1 MADAA
6 GPAADLLPPKFQ
18 AWFAGRGW
26 SPRAHQLEMVA
37 KGRAGR
43 DALLIAPTGGGKTL
57 AGFLP
62 SLIEIMQRPP
72 ANTPPATSTTDV
84 AGSSLGKFDRP
95 VGRSRGLHTLYI
107 SPLKALAVDVER
119 NLNAPIA
126 EMGLSIVAESRTG
139 DTGIARRQRQ
149 RVKPPDILLTTP
161 EQLALLCAWE
171 GARLYFEDLRCVI
184 LDEIHT
190 LHASKRGDL
199 LALDLARLQV
209 LAPSMRRVGLSATVD
224 DPEVIKA
231 WMASHREVDVTTAPS
246 LSSPPRSERE
256 KVGRGPAAAGDL
268 PGVVDQGPAAGPRPT
283 AGVTQPALSLPSP
296 SPASPGG
303 EEVRLHGPSSID
315 LVRGPAGAEPIV
327 ELLLSEGRVPW
338 TGHTAQHAMAEV
350 YDVIRRSR
358 IALVFVN
365 TRFQAEFAFQELWRL
380 NDDGLPIAL
389 HHGSLAAEQRRK
401 VEAAMA
407 RGQLRAVVCTSTLD
421 LGIDWGD
428 VDLVIQL
435 ASPKGASRMVQRIG
449 RANHRL
455 DEPSRALFVPANR
468 FEMLECQAAR
478 EAIAENKLDGD
489 PPRVGA
495 LDVLAQHVM
504 GCAVS
509 EPFDML
515 ELYDEVRSAGPY
527 RDLSWEDFEA
537 VVDFVSTGGYALKT
551 YDRFR
556 RIVQGPDGRW
566 RVRNLQ
572 IAQRHRL
579 NVGTIVTAAMLS
591 VRIATRRGQGGRK
604 IGEIEEGMLEMLDP
618 GDTFIFAGQVWAL
631 VGITNLDVLVSPAA
645 HKDPKMPSWGSSKF
659 ALSTY
664 LAKRVR
670 QLMFDQEHWQVLPLD
685 VREWLE
691 MQRDK
696 SLIVGE
702 DELLLE
708 TFPKGKRHFMV
719 CYPFEGR
726 LAHTTLAMLLT
737 RRLERLGVGPLG
749 FVCNDYAMAIW
760 ALEPLDGIDFDALF
774 AEDMLGDDLEAWL
787 SESFMMKR
795 AFKGCAI
802 VSGLIEKRFP
812 GAEQKTGRQI
822 TFSTDLIY
830 DVLRRHEPDHLLLRC
845 ARADAATGLIDV
857 ARLGDMLA
865 RIRGRIRHSPLDHLS
880 PFSVPILLEIGKE
893 RSPGHAGEII
903 LAEAEDDLI
912 AEATR

>member
-6 GPAADLLPPKFQ
+6 GMSDDLLPTRFRD
-18 AWFAGRGW
+18 WFAGRGW

-37 KGRAGR
+37 KAREGR

-62 SLIEIMQRPP
+62 SLIELAERPP
-72 ANTPPATSTTDV
+72 ANGP
-84 AGSSLGKFDRP
+84 
-95 VGRSRGLHTLYI
+95 RGLHTIYI

-126 EMGLSIVAESRTG
+126 EMGLPIVAESRTG
-139 DTGIARRQRQ
+139 DTGISRRQRQ

-171 GARLYFEDLRCVI
+171 GARGYFEDLRCVI

-199 LALDLARLQV
+199 LALDLARLQA
-209 LAPSMRRVGLSATVD
+209 LAPAMRRVGLSATVD

-231 WMASHREVDVTTAPS
+231 WMASHKPMDIARAPDAPSVGFAATSPVLSGTGEEKDGYRSSPALAGEVDRRVSVETEGA
-246 LSSPPRSERE
+246 R
-256 KVGRGPAAAGDL
+256 
-268 PGVVDQGPAAGPRPT
+268 
-283 AGVTQPALSLPSP
+283 
-296 SPASPGG
+296 
-303 EEVRLHGPSSID
+303 HGPSSID
-315 LVRGPAGAEPIV
+315 LVRGPAGAQPV
-327 ELLLSEGRVPW
+327 VDVLLSEGKVPW
-338 TGHTAQHAMAEV
+338 AGHTAQHAMAEV
-350 YDVIRRSR
+350 YEAIKQAR

-380 NDDGLPIAL
+380 NDDALPIAL

-455 DEPSRALFVPANR
+455 DEPSHALFVPANR

-478 EAIAENKLDGD
+478 EAIAENRLDGD
-489 PPRVGA
+489 PPRAGA

-509 EPFDML
+509 EPFDMVA
-515 ELYDEVRSAGPY
+515 LYDEVRSAGPY
-527 RDLSWEDFEA
+527 RDLPWEDFEA
-537 VVDFVSTGGYALKT
+537 VVEFVSTGGYALKT

-556 RIVQGPDGRW
+556 RIVRLPDGRW
-566 RVRNLQ
+566 KVRDLTV
-572 IAQRHRL
+572 AQRHRL
-579 NVGTIVTAAMLS
+579 NVGAIVTAAMLS
-591 VRIATRRGQGGRK
+591 VRVASRRGQPGRK
-604 IGEIEEGMLEMLDP
+604 LGEIEEGMLEMLDP
-618 GDTFIFAGQVWAL
+618 GDTFLFGGQVWAL
-631 VGITNLDVLVSPAA
+631 VGITNMDVLVRAA
-645 HKDPKMPSWGSSKF
+645 ADKDPKMPSWGSSKF
-659 ALSTY
+659 ALSTF

-670 QLMFDQEHWQVLPLD
+670 ELMFDQAHWAVLPAD

-691 MQRDK
+691 MQKDR

-702 DELLLE
+702 DEMLLE
-708 TFPKGKRHFMV
+708 TFPEGRRNFLV

-737 RRLERLGVGPLG
+737 RRLERAGAGPLG

-760 ALEPLDGIDFDALF
+760 SLEPMDGLDFDELF
-774 AEDMLGDDLEAWL
+774 AEDMLGDDLESWL
-787 SESFMMKR
+787 QESFMMKR
-795 AFKGCAI
+795 AFKNCAI
-802 VSGLIEKRFP
+802 ISGLIEKRFP
-812 GAEQKTGRQI
+812 GQEQKTGRQI

-830 DVLRRHEPDHLLLRC
+830 DVLRRHQPDHLLLRC
-845 ARADAATGLIDV
+845 ARADAASGLIDV

-865 RIRGRIRHSPLDHLS
+865 RIKGRIRHKALDHLS

-893 RSPGHAGEII
+893 VSPGGARERI
-903 LAEAEDDLI
+903 LAEAEEDLI
-912 AEATR
+912 AEASR

>member
-1 MADAA
+1 MADNAV
-6 GPAADLLPPKFQ
+6 PAADLLPPRF
-18 AWFAGRGW
+18 ADWFAQRGW
-26 SPRAHQLEMVA
+26 SPRAHQLAMIERA
-37 KGRAGR
+37 RAGR

-62 SLIEIMQRPP
+62 SLIELAERPP
-72 ANTPPATSTTDV
+72 ANAPTAMSATDI
-84 AGSSLGKFDRP
+84 ADSSFKKVDFPIGK
-95 VGRSRGLHTLYI
+95 SRGLHTLYI

-119 NLNAPIA
+119 NLGAPIA
-126 EMGLSIVAESRTG
+126 QMGLPITAESRTG
-139 DTGIARRQRQ
+139 DTGLSRRQRQ

-171 GARLYFEDLRCVI
+171 GARLYFESLACVI

-199 LALDLARLQV
+199 LALDLARLQQF
-209 LAPSMRRVGLSATVD
+209 APNLRRVGLSATVD

-231 WMASHREVDVTTAPS
+231 WMGRHRPGPPPFSPS
-246 LSSPPRSERE
+246 GEMAQSARG
-256 KVGRGPAAAGDL
+256 GR
-268 PGVVDQGPAAGPRPT
+268 AAGP
-283 AGVTQPALSLPSP
+283 
-296 SPASPGG
+296 GG
-303 EEVRLHGPSSID
+303 EGDREAVEGVSSTGSADGTPSVGFADSSPWGAASAAID
-315 LVRGPAGAEPIV
+315 LVRGPPGAAPIV
-327 ELLLSEGRVPW
+327 EVLLSEGKVPW
-338 TGHTAQHAMAEV
+338 AGHTAQHAMAEV
-350 YDVIRRSR
+350 YEVIRKSR
-358 IALVFVN
+358 TALVFVN

-380 NDDGLPIAL
+380 NEDALPIAL

-407 RGQLRAVVCTSTLD
+407 RGELRAVVCTSTLD

-489 PPRVGA
+489 PPRIGA

-504 GCAVS
+504 GCACS

-515 ELYDEVRSAGPY
+515 ALYDEVRSAGPY
-527 RDLSWEDFEA
+527 RDLIWEDFEQ
-537 VVDFVSTGGYALKT
+537 VVDFVSTGGYALKN

-556 RIVQGPDGRW
+556 RIVKGPDGRW
-566 RVRNLQ
+566 RVRNLET
-572 IAQRHRL
+572 AQRHRL
-579 NVGTIVTAAMLS
+579 NVGAIVSPAMLS
-591 VRIATRRGQGGRK
+591 VRIATRRGGGGRK
-604 IGEIEEGMLEMLDP
+604 IGEIEEGMVEMLEP
-618 GDTFIFAGQVWAL
+618 GETFVFAGQVWRL
-631 VGITNLDVLVSPAA
+631 MGVTNLDVLVQPAPA
-645 HKDPKMPSWGSSKF
+645 SDPKMPSWGGSKF

-670 QLMFDQEHWQVLPLD
+670 ELMYDQAHWAVLPAD

-691 MQRDK
+691 AQRDR
-696 SLIVGE
+696 SVIPE
-702 DELLLE
+702 ADEMLLE
-708 TFPKGKRHFMV
+708 TFARGRRHFMV
-719 CYPFEGR
+719 VYPFEGR

-737 RRLERLGVGPLG
+737 RRLERIGAAPLG

-760 ALEPLDGIDFDALF
+760 ALHPLDGLDFDQLF
-774 AEDMLGDDLEAWL
+774 DQDMLGDDLESWL
-787 SESFMMKR
+787 AESFMMKR

-802 VSGLIEKRFP
+802 IAGLIERRFP
-812 GAEQKTGRQI
+812 GDQQKSGRQI

-830 DVLRRHEPDHLLLRC
+830 DVLRRHQPDHLLLRC
-845 ARADAATGLIDV
+845 ARDDAATGLIDV
-857 ARLGDMLA
+857 ARLGQMLA
-865 RIRGRIRHSPLDHLS
+865 RIKGRIRHAPLEHLS

-893 RSPGHAGEII
+893 RAPGHAGETMI
-903 LAEAEDDLI
+903 LREAEDDLI
-912 AEATR
+912 AEALQ

>member
-6 GPAADLLPPKFQ
+6 GAPADLLPPRF
-18 AWFAGRGW
+18 ADWFAGRGW
-26 SPRAHQLEMVA
+26 SPRAHQLAMIE
-37 KGRAGR
+37 RAREGK
-43 DALLIAPTGGGKTL
+43 DTLLIAPTGGGKTL

-62 SLIEIMQRPP
+62 SLIDLAGRPP
-72 ANTPPATSTTDV
+72 ANAP
-84 AGSSLGKFDRP
+84 
-95 VGRSRGLHTLYI
+95 RSLHTLYI

-119 NLNAPIA
+119 NLNAPILQ
-126 EMGLSIVAESRTG
+126 MGLPIVAESRTG
-139 DTGIARRQRQ
+139 DTGLSRRQRQ

-171 GARLYFEDLRCVI
+171 GARLYFENLSTVI

-199 LALDLARLQV
+199 LALDLARLSQF
-209 LAPSMRRVGLSATVD
+209 APNLRRVGLSATVD
-224 DPEVIKA
+224 DPEVIKR
-231 WMASHREVDVTTAPS
+231 WMARHRSVDVIADQMLPLRGSSREAGEGVEAQGAADETPS
-246 LSSPPRSERE
+246 VAFRD
-256 KVGRGPAAAGDL
+256 G
-268 PGVVDQGPAAGPRPT
+268 
-283 AGVTQPALSLPSP
+283 SP
-296 SPASPGG
+296 SGG
-303 EEVRLHGPSSID
+303 GSTTVD
-315 LVRGPAGAEPIV
+315 LVRGPAGAEPVV
-327 ELLLSEGRVPW
+327 EVLLSEGRVPW
-338 TGHTAQHAMAEV
+338 AGHTAQHAMAEV
-350 YDVIRRSR
+350 YEVIKRSR
-358 IALVFVN
+358 TALVFVN

-380 NDDGLPIAL
+380 NEDALPIAL

-407 RGQLRAVVCTSTLD
+407 RGELRAVVCTSTLD

-478 EAIAENKLDGD
+478 EAIAENRLDGD
-489 PPRVGA
+489 PPRKGA

-504 GCAVS
+504 GCACS
-509 EPFDML
+509 EPFDL
-515 ELYDEVRSAGPY
+515 LDLYDEIVTAGPY
-527 RDLSWEDFEA
+527 RDLPWEDFEQ

-556 RIVQGPDGRW
+556 RIVQNPDDGLW
-566 RVRNLQ
+566 RVRNLET
-572 IAQRHRL
+572 AQRHRL
-579 NVGTIVTAAMLS
+579 NVGAIVSPAMLA
-591 VRIATRRGQGGRK
+591 VRIAIRRGQGGRK
-604 IGEIEEGMLEMLDP
+604 IGEIEEGMVEMLEP
-618 GDTFIFAGQVWAL
+618 GETFVFAGQVWRL
-631 VGITNLDVLVSPAA
+631 VGVTTLDVLVQPAPA
-645 HKDPKMPSWGSSKF
+645 SDPKMPSWGGSKF

-670 QLMFDQEHWQVLPLD
+670 QLMYDQAHWSVLPTD

-691 MQRDK
+691 AQRDR
-696 SLIVGE
+696 SIIPE
-702 DELLLE
+702 ADELLLE
-708 TFPKGKRHFMV
+708 TFQRGHRHFLV

-737 RRLERLGVGPLG
+737 RRLERIGAGPLG
-749 FVCNDYAMAIW
+749 FVCNDYAMAVW
-760 ALEPLDGIDFDALF
+760 AISPLDQVDFDDLF

-787 SESFMMKR
+787 AESFMMKR

-802 VSGLIEKRFP
+802 IAGLIERRFP
-812 GAEQKTGRQI
+812 GQTAKSGRQI

-830 DVLRRHEPDHLLLRC
+830 DVLRRHQPDHLLLRC
-845 ARADAATGLIDV
+845 AREDAATGLVDV
-857 ARLGDMLA
+857 ARLGQMLA
-865 RIRGRIRHSPLDHLS
+865 RIKGKIRHAALEHLS

-893 RSPGHAGEII
+893 RSPGHAGETMI
-903 LAEAEDDLI
+903 LREAEEDLI
-912 AEATR
+912 AEALG

>member
-6 GPAADLLPPKFQ
+6 GSPADLLPQRFRD
-18 AWFAGRGW
+18 WFAGRGW
-26 SPRAHQLEMVA
+26 AARSHQLEMVA
-37 KGRAGR
+37 KARAGR

-62 SLIEIMQRPP
+62 SLIELAERPP
-72 ANTPPATSTTDV
+72 ANSP
-84 AGSSLGKFDRP
+84 
-95 VGRSRGLHTLYI
+95 RGLHTIYI

-119 NLNAPIA
+119 NLGAPIL
-126 EMGLSIVAESRTG
+126 EMGLPVVAESRTG
-139 DTGIARRQRQ
+139 DTGISRRQRQ

-171 GARLYFEDLRCVI
+171 GARLYFENLACVI

-199 LALDLARLQV
+199 LALDLARLQA
-209 LAPSMRRVGLSATVD
+209 LAPHMRRVGLSATVD

-231 WMASHREVDVTTAPS
+231 WMASHRGVEVVGGGAGSSAPS
-246 LSSPPRSERE
+246 TTSWSSSP
-256 KVGRGPAAAGDL
+256 VG
-268 PGVVDQGPAAGPRPT
+268 T
-283 AGVTQPALSLPSP
+283 
-296 SPASPGG
+296 G
-303 EEVRLHGPSSID
+303 EELAAPTSPVPPPRAGERDHEVVEGALVSHRSID
-315 LVRGPAGAEPIV
+315 LVRGPGGAQPIV
-327 ELLLSEGRVPW
+327 DLLLSEGRVPW
-338 TGHTAQHAMAEV
+338 AGHTAQHAMAEV
-350 YDVIRRSR
+350 YEAIKRART
-358 IALVFVN
+358 ALVFVN

-380 NDDGLPIAL
+380 NEDALPIAL

-407 RGQLRAVVCTSTLD
+407 RGGLRAVVCTSTLD

-478 EAIAENKLDGD
+478 EAIAENRLDGD

-504 GCAVS
+504 GCACS

-515 ELYDEVRSAGPY
+515 ALFDEVRSAGPY

-556 RIVQGPDGRW
+556 RIVQLPDGRW
-566 RVRNLQ
+566 KVRDLNV
-572 IAQRHRL
+572 AQRHRL
-579 NVGTIVTAAMLS
+579 NVGAIVSPAMLS

-618 GDTFIFAGQVWAL
+618 GDTFLFGGQVWAL
-631 VGITNLDVLVSPAA
+631 AEVTNLDVLVRPANDR
-645 HKDPKMPSWGSSKF
+645 DPKMPSWGSSKF

-670 QLMFDQEHWQVLPLD
+670 QLMFDESHWKVLPTD

-691 MQRDK
+691 LQKDR
-696 SLIVGE
+696 SLIVSE
-702 DELLLE
+702 QELLLE
-708 TFPKGKRHFMV
+708 TFPKGRRNFLV
-719 CYPFEGR
+719 AYPFEGR

-737 RRLERLGVGPLG
+737 RRLERMGVGPLG
-749 FVCNDYAMAIW
+749 FVCNDYALAVW
-760 ALEPLDGIDFDALF
+760 ALEPLDGLDFGELF

-802 VSGLIEKRFP
+802 IAGLIEKRFP
-812 GAEQKTGRQI
+812 GEQQKTGRQI

-845 ARADAATGLIDV
+845 ARADAATGLVDV
-857 ARLGDMLA
+857 ARLGDLLA
-865 RIRGRIRHSPLDHLS
+865 RIKGRIRHIALDHLS

-893 RSPGHAGEII
+893 RSPGDARETI
-903 LAEAEDDLI
+903 LAEAEEDLI
-912 AEATR
+912 AEASQ